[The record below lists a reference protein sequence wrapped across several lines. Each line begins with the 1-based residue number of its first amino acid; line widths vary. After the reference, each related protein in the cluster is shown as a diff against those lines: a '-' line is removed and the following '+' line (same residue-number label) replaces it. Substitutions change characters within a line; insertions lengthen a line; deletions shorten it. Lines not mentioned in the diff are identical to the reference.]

1 MFEWKR
7 ILVYYLRITSD
18 TYRFAKGR
26 HTLYFESFPLIA
38 LLLKQ
43 RFLRMHFL
51 SNSCRKDEI
60 LFFKSMIII
69 YSYTIPVNIYIVY
82 MCKSLNITNFFQL
95 EYVKNING
103 KPKKTYWIFNRVRLL
118 R

>member
-7 ILVYYLRITSD
+7 ILVYYLRIASD

-43 RFLRMHFL
+43 RFLRMHIL
-51 SNSCRKDEI
+51 SNSCRKDEV

-69 YSYTIPVNIYIVY
+69 YYSYKIPVNIYIVY

-103 KPKKTYWIFNRVRLL
+103 KPKKTY
-118 R
+118 